1 MAPKTIA
8 IDKGKA
14 VPISPMGI
22 DGHSY
27 RGGNGGKQEN
37 VIDVTTPP
45 TNLSRPVAVPTNKTS
60 TGTSEKM
67 VDSLPQ
73 NIVDVERLLQ
83 EQSSPTASATSATR
97 STLTSPSSG
106 GNNSNDNENENENDA
121 GDGNGDGDDN
131 QHRMNIHQQ
140 ELELEALRLMYG
152 EAKTKMVTM
161 KHEKETNKK
170 MLLEMSQLVKGLQ
183 TIALRSTSTS
193 TSKSDD
199 HEDDDEED
207 DRISSAV
214 VQSQIQEIDRRMK
227 EAQEECGILLEEKF
241 EQSQKLEKQQA
252 RIKVMEGQILELVDQ
267 LEEQTDVKATSESDM
282 KVVVAEQES
291 QIRTLENQIESM
303 KNETT
308 TGFGI
313 EEEQE
318 DDDDEDVD
326 IYDDDDDDDEGSNS
340 TKSRSRDDIKSVD
353 DILNEEEEEED
364 DDIDEDKEE
373 IDENGDSKNDDGPNK
388 DVGKLTQNAEE
399 LQKLVAKNAQKY
411 TEINQLQS
419 KLDALR
425 EKQRA
430 HRAQFEG
437 IGSNKKK
444 EEEEEE
450 EDSHKVEEIMHVEEE
465 EDGGVTVRVYQRE
478 TSPPELPTLRTTL
491 ESSASV
497 SSSDEKKILDEGND
511 QTKKTTRRFS
521 SNGSRSSRSSTSSS
535 SRHGLTVIS
544 EEGESAFNTSQDSSY
559 DRSPAGAAG
568 QIDSALLLS
577 PSSAASSATS
587 TSSSSASSTGW
598 ESSSGSSTSQIPG
611 EEDEKEEELLSNL
624 ETNLQSQKED
634 VKAEDEKSSDEHSLE
649 PSEDIVFE
657 RSEHSTG
664 STAVSYVE
672 TDDDGGDGQ
681 NGDKGIEVLVA
692 EENVSRADDEI
703 NESLEDGDGDLFDE
717 SGVTKEEKKLVE
729 DIIDEII
736 ASEEAKADKIKDD
749 KGHVISQHSKGKT
762 MLQQELEEARSKLDK
777 LCVEHRTDASVSNS
791 KFAQLEEEN
800 KELRKSNM
808 VALSSIAQVAEITAR
823 SESLKDENEE
833 LRKELEELK
842 AEKQAM
848 KNQLANADNEKA
860 QSTDALEVMSRD
872 HNMTVMKLADLS
884 EDNAALE
891 KELSATKA
899 QLQKAFADLQ
909 GHDELL
915 EMNERLRTEYE
926 ELVEEHETT
935 KIFVER
941 QTEKYTKLKLLHEQT
956 IDGKLPKDSQKLQL
970 AYSQALSRIEYLE
983 RANDESGD
991 ASAKLG
997 ASELKLTMKD
1007 DEMKKILEKNKSTE
1021 KKLAESQSCLKNLI
1035 VQYKKLEKEKAQ
1047 TIAKLEKAEAL
1058 HSDSLQ
1064 TTSRVAANDN
1074 IVEELKAT
1082 LLASKEQIMQLEK
1095 ERDEAIERAES
1106 SETGV
1111 AKSKK
1116 DIRVALEGKN
1126 ARENDMRIVM
1136 EHHKKLLSK
1145 YNEVDTQLKEL
1156 LPKYSEA
1163 KKKISDLEKFSE
1175 RIRETTNHTR
1185 TTTASMSVGPNTEPV
1200 LSTLDYLY
1208 EEEKK
1213 EDDEGQSVPVQQ
1225 PRTVDEASAKVVQSK
1240 LTMDDDDDPSLIK
1253 NALTQETIE
1262 EVIVDED
1269 GNEFIEEV
1277 ISPTE
1282 YEEIE
1287 VVDDNNVNSTQLLRQ
1302 SEAKVATLTKELRS
1316 ARDQV
1321 VSLQA
1326 EKKQIKGELSEVK
1339 TQLMLAKRRATF
1351 SPSPKWGAAQKKD
1364 TVAKINDD
1372 EDSMGF
1378 SENSVGFA
1386 QPPTATKTDTKV
1398 EAGSLKSVARD
1409 DASSAQYH
1417 RLQKLY
1423 DSLQARYNKLEQDFS
1438 AAKKEL
1444 KERADET
1451 KAARSR
1457 ANKIQSH
1464 HDSLQEE
1471 HNSVLQRL
1479 DETKKQLELL
1489 KK

>member
-399 LQKLVAKNAQKY
+399 LQKLVATNAQKY
-411 TEINQLQS
+411 AEINQLQS

-437 IGSNKKK
+437 IRSNKKK
-444 EEEEEE
+444 EDEE
-450 EDSHKVEEIMHVEEE
+450 SHKVQEIMHVEEE
-465 EDGGVTVRVYQRE
+465 EDGGVTVHVYQRE
-478 TSPPELPTLRTTL
+478 TSPPELPTLRTT
-491 ESSASV
+491 SSSSV
-497 SSSDEKKILDEGND
+497 SASSSDEMKQLDEGND

-568 QIDSALLLS
+568 QADSALLLS

-587 TSSSSASSTGW
+587 TSSSSSASSTGW

-611 EEDEKEEELLSNL
+611 EEDEKEEDLLGNL
-624 ETNLQSQKED
+624 ETDLQSQKED

-692 EENVSRADDEI
+692 EENASRADDET
-703 NESLEDGDGDLFDE
+703 NESLEDGDQDSFDE

-736 ASEEAKADKIKDD
+736 ASEEAKADTIKDD
-749 KGHVISQHSKGKT
+749 KADVISQHSSGKA

-777 LCVEHRTDASVSNS
+777 LCVEHRTDASVSTS
-791 KFAQLEEEN
+791 KLAQLEEEN

-808 VALSSIAQVAEITAR
+808 VALGSVAQVAEITAR
-823 SESLKDENEE
+823 SESLTDENKE
-833 LRKELEELK
+833 LRKELEELR
-842 AEKQAM
+842 AEKEAM
-848 KNQLANADNEKA
+848 KNQLADIDNEKA
-860 QSTDALEVMSRD
+860 QSSDALEVMSRD

-1351 SPSPKWGAAQKKD
+1351 SPSPKWGTSQKKD